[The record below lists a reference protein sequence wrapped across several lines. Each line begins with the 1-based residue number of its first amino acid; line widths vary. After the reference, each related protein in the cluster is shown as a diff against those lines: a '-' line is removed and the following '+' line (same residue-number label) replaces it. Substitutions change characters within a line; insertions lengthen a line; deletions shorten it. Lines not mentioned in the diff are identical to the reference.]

1 MDSSK
6 VESCE
11 SRFVVLG
18 IVDKRIAGARDSK
31 NDRRSCGKE
40 SGRMKEFEKASEE
53 LEKDIRNYDV
63 EEENVIEFL
72 RGTETATVTFSQGR
86 YITRI
91 EKLAKKHPDKVQIVA
106 RNKNS
111 IVAHIPVK
119 AIKINIIEG
128 RERTEEEI
136 ERSRKALAEYRE
148 SKQQSFVTE

>member
-1 MDSSK
+1 
-6 VESCE
+6 
-11 SRFVVLG
+11 
-18 IVDKRIAGARDSK
+18 
-31 NDRRSCGKE
+31 
-40 SGRMKEFEKASEE
+40 MKEFEKASDE
-53 LEKDIRNYDV
+53 LEKDIRNY
-63 EEENVIEFL
+63 ETESENAIEWIK
-72 RGTETATVTFSQGR
+72 GSETATVTFSQGR

-91 EKLAKKHPDKVQIVA
+91 EKLTKKHPDKVQIVA

-128 RERTEEEI
+128 RERTEEEK